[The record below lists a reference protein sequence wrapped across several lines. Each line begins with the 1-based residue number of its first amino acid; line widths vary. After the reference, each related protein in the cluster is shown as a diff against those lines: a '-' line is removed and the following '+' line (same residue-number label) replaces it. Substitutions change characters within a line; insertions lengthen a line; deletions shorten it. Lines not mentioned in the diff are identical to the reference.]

1 MCDEKKVYYLEDGG
15 FVVMW
20 NDKRGEE
27 FWNVEDLE
35 EELIDDLKRCLNLRD
50 RIEFELDMCVREGE
64 RLNGSNGEDEEEKM
78 IKKVMKENWDRIYNE
93 IKKDYF

>member
-27 FWNVEDLE
+27 FW
-35 EELIDDLKRCLNLRD
+35 
-50 RIEFELDMCVREGE
+50 
-64 RLNGSNGEDEEEKM
+64 
-78 IKKVMKENWDRIYNE
+78 KKN
-93 IKKDYF
+93 

>member
-64 RLNGSNGEDEEEKM
+64 RLNGEEEKM
-78 IKKVMKENWDRIYNE
+78 IKKENWDRIYNE
-93 IKKDYF
+93 IKKEYF

>member
-20 NDKRGEE
+20 DDKRGEE

-35 EELIDDLKRCLNLRD
+35 EELIDDLKRCLNLR
-50 RIEFELDMCVREGE
+50 IE
-64 RLNGSNGEDEEEKM
+64 
-78 IKKVMKENWDRIYNE
+78 
-93 IKKDYF
+93 